1 MIVRFCTCKIKEE
14 EEEEEKK
21 EEDLKFKDFSRPL
34 KG

>member
-1 MIVRFCTCKIKEE
+1 MSVRFCTCKIKE